1 MSRPHSQQS
10 VWTLLDA
17 ARSMR
22 DRFVADPRT
31 RVTIADLAHGTSLTD
46 AVETFRGRS
55 VMIVTKGQLPA
66 VLALCQL
73 DGIAGRLLL
82 CPPELNAA
90 TIQAILHQAQIDTVV
105 TDGTGPVLQ
114 WPAAVRVVACGDTIS
129 ATAEEP
135 VRRIETEW
143 VLLTSGTTGLPKL
156 AVHSLA
162 ALTGPLR
169 ERSTSATSLV
179 WSTFYDVRR
188 YGGLQILLRALGS
201 SGSMVLSDPD
211 EAVSDFLDRAAQ
223 NGVSFISGTPSHW
236 RRALMSER
244 PSGFSPKYVRLSGE
258 ACDQA
263 ILDNL
268 RHAYPGAEV
277 VHAFASTEAGV
288 AFEVRDG
295 RAGFPAELIGATGP
309 VALRVV
315 DGSLR
320 IRSDRTARCYLG
332 SNTATLAE
340 PDGFVDTGDV
350 VERRGS
356 RYYFAGRR
364 QGIINVGGL
373 KVHPEAVEAVINE
386 HSAVQMSRVRGRANP
401 ITGAIVVADVV
412 LDRSV
417 NGANF
422 SQIGED
428 IRAFCRRRLA
438 PHEIPATFRHVP
450 SLPIAAS
457 GKLVRQDA

>member
-1 MSRPHSQQS
+1 MSRPYRQPS

-17 ARSMR
+17 ARSRR
-22 DRFVADPRT
+22 DRFVGDQRT
-31 RVTIADLAHGTSLTD
+31 RVTIADLAHGASLED
-46 AVETFRGRS
+46 AAETFRGGS
-55 VMIVTKGQLPA
+55 VMIVTRRQLPA

-73 DGIAGRLLL
+73 DGIVRRLLL
-82 CPPELNAA
+82 CPPELNAG
-90 TIQAILHQAQIDTVV
+90 TIEAVLHEAEIDTVV
-105 TDGTGPVLQ
+105 TDGTGPVLK
-114 WPAAVRVVACGDTIS
+114 WPGTVRVASCGDTIFVP
-129 ATAEEP
+129 AGDP
-135 VRRIETEW
+135 VRNVDTEW

-162 ALTGPLR
+162 GLTGPLH
-169 ERSTSATSLV
+169 ERSTSATSMV

-188 YGGLQILLRALGS
+188 YGGLQILLRALGGG
-201 SGSMVLSDPD
+201 GSMVLSDPD
-211 EAVSDFLDRAAQ
+211 ETASDFLNRAARD
-223 NGVSFISGTPSHW
+223 GVGYISGTPSHW

-244 PSGFSPKYVRLSGE
+244 PAGFSPKNVRLSGE

-295 RAGFPAELIGATGP
+295 RAGFPAELIGAAGP

-320 IRSDRTARCYLG
+320 IRSDRTAKCYLG
-332 SNTATLAE
+332 SRAASLTE

-350 VERRGS
+350 VERRGN

-386 HSAVQMSRVRGRANP
+386 HPAVQMSRVGGRANP
-401 ITGAIVVADVV
+401 ITGALVVADIV

-417 NGANF
+417 NGEEF
-422 SQIGED
+422 PQIAKD

-438 PHEIPATFRHVP
+438 PYEIPVTFRHVS